1 MFFFFPK
8 QKMYIV
14 LAPLRPSAA
23 VDGEHAGAIVKHNSI
38 SIICVKK
45 LESTVNRCKLIC
57 YRGERKSKV
66 CWIVHELFF
75 LLHKGINSLIAR
87 FYIWREMKRGRMN

>member
-38 SIICVKK
+38 SIIFVK
-45 LESTVNRCKLIC
+45 
-57 YRGERKSKV
+57 
-66 CWIVHELFF
+66 
-75 LLHKGINSLIAR
+75 AR
-87 FYIWREMKRGRMN
+87 ISS